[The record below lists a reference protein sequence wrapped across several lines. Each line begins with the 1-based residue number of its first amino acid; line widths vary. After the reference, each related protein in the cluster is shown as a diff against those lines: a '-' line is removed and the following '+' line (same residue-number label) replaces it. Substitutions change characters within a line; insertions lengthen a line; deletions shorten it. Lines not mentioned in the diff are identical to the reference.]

1 MLCQIFEKYEKTKKV
16 RLPYKTRVQIFEMQ
30 DRVKLSRKYLVR
42 VLKNDC
48 ISAALIN
55 VLEEILDE

>member
-1 MLCQIFEKYEKTKKV
+1 MFEKYKGTKKV
-16 RLPYKTRVQIFEMQ
+16 RLPYKTRIQIFEMQ
-30 DRVKLSRKYLVR
+30 DKVKLSRKYLVST
-42 VLKNDC
+42 LKSNC